1 MTATPAV
8 IEPASELV
16 IISEKPGGA
25 ILANFEALKAHIDG
39 IVADYKDMAV
49 TPSTVKA
56 AKKDRAYLNSLS
68 ASLNQKRKD
77 VRARYMEPVV
87 AFEEMVKELDA
98 PIREAS
104 DAIDVQ
110 VKEFEAAAKVEKRER
125 LKAHYEEFAPALV
138 DAVPF
143 ERIED
148 AKWMLASTDLMRGF
162 EEIEAKVERIAA
174 DEATLSD
181 LDLRHPIEAKAEY
194 FATLDMGRAIARSK
208 QLDEQVAAAA
218 RLDAQKAEWEA
229 QQAAEKADQSSVDE
243 MPDAIKG
250 REAEVKAEAEHD
262 YTIVLTCTRTQLD
275 GVIADMKA
283 RGLRGVV
290 RQ

>member
-1 MTATPAV
+1 MTTPATV
-8 IEPASELV
+8 EPASELV

-25 ILANFEALKAHIDG
+25 ILANFAALKAHIDG
-39 IVADYKDMAV
+39 IIADYRDVTV
-49 TPSTVKA
+49 TPGTVKA

-77 VRARYMEPVV
+77 VKARYMAPVV

-148 AKWMLASTDLMRGF
+148 PKWMLASTDLMKGF
-162 EEIEAKVERIAA
+162 EEIEARVERIAT

-181 LDLRHPIEAKAEY
+181 LNLNHPVEAKAEY
-194 FATLDMGRAIARSK
+194 FATLYMGRAIARSK
-208 QLDEQVAAAA
+208 ALDKQVAAAA
-218 RLDAQKAEWEA
+218 RLEAQKAEWEA
-229 QQAAEKADQSSVDE
+229 QQAC
-243 MPDAIKG
+243 
-250 REAEVKAEAEHD
+250 EAPAPTSEPIQAAPEPAPTPEPTTE

-290 RQ
+290 RS